1 MRRVDVLDITY
12 QQLFE
17 QATVCEAMLVAL
29 LHMQVNV
36 CMFEGRQV
44 SRTGITRFR
53 KNIIC
58 FPQHVSDLQ
67 QHIDFTN
74 SVAVNDILNIRRYPH
89 LPVTDVR
96 SSEVIRARVTAI
108 RPTGFQVS
116 VPGETDERLV
126 PPQDVQA
133 RVTLPWKPTDLRHAL
148 IVLRRR
154 DNNKDFYVDDL
165 RVRRNYV
172 IALLRC
178 LSELG
183 HWRENCGEEPMH
195 MYYTEFDWL
204 PDNEIESVLP
214 EDGLPEGLHIEDYD
228 DTPAAASFTKT
239 EFHDWIWEGRHD
251 CDIAFSLL

>member
-1 MRRVDVLDITY
+1 MFPISSSTSISP
-12 QQLFE
+12 
-17 QATVCEAMLVAL
+17 TVSPLTT
-29 LHMQVNV
+29 
-36 CMFEGRQV
+36 FSIFGG
-44 SRTGITRFR
+44 T
-53 KNIIC
+53 
-58 FPQHVSDLQ
+58 P
-67 QHIDFTN
+67 
-74 SVAVNDILNIRRYPH
+74 Y

-126 PPQDVQA
+126 PVQDVQA
-133 RVTLPWKPTDLRHAL
+133 RVTLPWKPTALHHAL

-228 DTPAAASFTKT
+228 DTPAAASFTQT

-251 CDIAFSLL
+251 CDIAFLSCTCGARPYVAAARKQSPISLCLSFTITMLT